1 MSKINSVGTVSPNV
15 MKSKKPLTFE
25 SGKLLED
32 YEIIYETYG
41 DLNATKTNA
50 ILVCHALSGNHHV
63 AGYHAGDE
71 KPGWWDNMIGPNKPI
86 DTKKFFVVSLNNI
99 GGCHG
104 STGPKSIDP
113 KTKKPYGSNFPV
125 VTVSDWVNVQKN
137 LMDYLKIP
145 YWQVVVGGSLG
156 GMQALQW
163 ALQYPLLIKNSIV
176 IAAAPKLTAQNI
188 AFNEVARQAI
198 MKDPNW
204 HQGNYLEKNT
214 SPEQGLALARMLGHI
229 TYLSDESMGEKFG
242 RDLKESKLNF
252 GFDVEFQIESYLRYQ
267 GEKFVSGF
275 DANTYL
281 LMTKALDYYDPVK
294 DYGKKFTQ
302 RLSETSCKFL
312 VISFTSDWRFPPER
326 SKEIMQLL
334 IKSKKNVSYSGIIS
348 GGGHDSF
355 LMENDDYF
363 QIMELFL
370 SEIHNGI

>member
-198 MKDPNW
+198 TSDPDF
-204 HQGNYLEKNT
+204 QEGNYMQTNT
-214 SPEQGLALARMLGHI
+214 SPKSGLRLARMVGHI
-229 TYLSDESMGEKFG
+229 TYLSDESMKAKFG
-242 RDLKESKLNF
+242 RELKEEKLSF
-252 GFDVEFQIESYLRYQ
+252 GFDAEFQVESYLRHQ
-267 GEKFVSGF
+267 GDAFSKTF

-281 LMTKALDYYDPVK
+281 LMTKVLDYFDPADDFDGDLVK
-294 DYGKKFTQ
+294 AFKPILAQ
-302 RLSETSCKFL
+302 ALVLSFS
-312 VISFTSDWRFPPER
+312 SDWRFSPSR
-326 SKEIMQLL
+326 SKEITNAL
-334 IKSKKNVSYSGIIS
+334 IDAKKKVSHIEIDSS
-348 GGGHDSF
+348 LGHDSF
-355 LMENDDYF
+355 LFPEERYV
-363 QIMELFL
+363 EVLKAFL
-370 SEIHNGI
+370 GS